1 MSIPLLFHVSF
12 VMKNS
17 RRPFEASGS
26 LKNLTFAF
34 GAGVDSAWELR
45 KPEATRVHEMPVQCR
60 VRRAGQTFR
69 MAAQSGKQADCAFGA
84 MYRRLCARLGPSQAM
99 VATAHA
105 IVRVVY
111 RMLKYKVEYDPSSV
125 NEYQKQYKEQQIKYM
140 KKKSAK
146 FGPSVNVKS
155 WDETRRPRG
164 EDALFSFNETRF

>member
-1 MSIPLLFHVSF
+1 
-12 VMKNS
+12 MKNS

-34 GAGVDSAWELR
+34 GAGVDSASEQR

-84 MYRRLCARLGPSQAM
+84 MYRRLWARLGPSQ
-99 VATAHA
+99 A

>member
-17 RRPFEASGS
+17 RRPFEPSGS

-34 GAGVDSAWELR
+34 GEGVDSSSEQR

-84 MYRRLCARLGPSQAM
+84 MYRRLWARLGPSQ
-99 VATAHA
+99 A

>member
-60 VRRAGQTFR
+60 VPRAGQTFR
-69 MAAQSGKQADCAFGA
+69 MAAHA
-84 MYRRLCARLGPSQAM
+84 M
-99 VATAHA
+99 
-105 IVRVVY
+105 VRVVY